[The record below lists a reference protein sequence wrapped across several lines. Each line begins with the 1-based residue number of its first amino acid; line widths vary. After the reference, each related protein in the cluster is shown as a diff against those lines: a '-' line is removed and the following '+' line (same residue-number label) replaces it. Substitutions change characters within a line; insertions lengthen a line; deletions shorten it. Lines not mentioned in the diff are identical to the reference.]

1 VARRTAAAHPT
12 ATLTARQLNRA
23 TLGRQLLLGRE
34 RLGIVDAVHRVMA
47 LQAQEAA
54 SPYIALW
61 NRVAGFDP
69 ADLDRAFADRTIV
82 KASLM
87 RMTLHAVDAADYPA
101 FHVAMSRSLRGSR
114 LGDARFT
121 VSGWT
126 ADDADAI
133 VPHVLAHAATPRTN
147 AEMDAFL
154 DERHG
159 PLAKPGPWWALRTF
173 APLHHAPT
181 GGPWSFG
188 PRPSYVAS
196 AETEPRPDRE
206 AAVRHL
212 VRRYLAAFG
221 PASVADIAQFSV
233 RYRAA
238 IRAAVASMADE
249 LETFE
254 GPDGQSLVDV
264 PGALLP
270 EPDAP
275 APPRLLPMWDSVL
288 LAYDD
293 RSRLIP
299 PAYRRR
305 LIHQNGDVL
314 PSLLVDG
321 LVAGAWRPVEGG
333 IEATAFHRLSKDA
346 WAGLAAEARDLVAFL
361 ADRDPAVYRRYGHW
375 WKSMKGAEVRV
386 LLG

>member
-1 VARRTAAAHPT
+1 VARRTAADPST
-12 ATLTARQLNRA
+12 TLTARQLNRA

-34 RLGIVDAVHRVMA
+34 NLGVVEAVHRITAV
-47 LQAQEAA
+47 QAQEAA

-61 NRVAGFDP
+61 NRVADFDP
-69 ADLDRAFADRTIV
+69 ADLDRAFSDRSIV

-87 RMTLHAVDAADYPA
+87 RMTLHAVDAADYAA
-101 FHVAMSRSLRGSR
+101 FHVAMTRSLRASR
-114 LGDARFT
+114 LGDTRFT

-154 DERHG
+154 EERHG

-196 AETEPRPDRE
+196 AETEPRPDRD

-212 VRRYLAAFG
+212 VRRYLEGFG

-233 RYRAA
+233 KYRAV
-238 IRAAVASMADE
+238 IRAAVESMAYE
-249 LETFE
+249 LVAFTAP
-254 GPDGQSLVDV
+254 GGQTLFDV

-270 EPDAP
+270 DADAP

-293 RSRLIP
+293 RSRMIP
-299 PAYRRR
+299 PADRRR

-321 LVAGAWRPVEGG
+321 LVAGVWRPVEGG
-333 IEATAFHRLSKDA
+333 IEATAFHRLSKDV
-346 WAGLAAEARDLVAFL
+346 WAGLAAEAHDLVAFL

-375 WKSMKGAEVRV
+375 WDSMKSAEVRI
-386 LLG
+386 LPG